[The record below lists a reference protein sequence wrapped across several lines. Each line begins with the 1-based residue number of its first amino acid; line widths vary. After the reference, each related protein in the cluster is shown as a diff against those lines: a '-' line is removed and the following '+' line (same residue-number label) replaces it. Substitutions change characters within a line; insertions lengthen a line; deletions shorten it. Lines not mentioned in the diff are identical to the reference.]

1 MAASLFNSFAE
12 PSPHN
17 LTLHPDLTKT
27 TKGDEKGSRLLV
39 PPSNDY
45 MLPANIYTKQPK
57 RASGKILS
65 PIPQM
70 KAESEESEESDSIH
84 TPTEENKKK
93 ISTFRP
99 NIQTAQEIENLDEK
113 PKEEVKNDDI
123 AFGILKRQRR
133 NARRKEN
140 KTITTSTEFS
150 EEMLNLQTQPIGVK
164 KVVIYNIYIY
174 IYRLTQIAH
183 L

>member
-17 LTLHPDLTKT
+17 LTLHPDLAKS
-27 TKGDEKGSRLLV
+27 TKGGEKGNRLLV

-57 RASGKILS
+57 RTSGKILS

-70 KAESEESEESDSIH
+70 KAESEESEKSEESDSIH

-99 NIQTAQEIENLDEK
+99 NIQTAQEIENLDAEK

-150 EEMLNLQTQPIGVK
+150 QEMLNLQTQPIGVK
-164 KVVIYNIYIY
+164 KVII
-174 IYRLTQIAH
+174 
-183 L
+183 